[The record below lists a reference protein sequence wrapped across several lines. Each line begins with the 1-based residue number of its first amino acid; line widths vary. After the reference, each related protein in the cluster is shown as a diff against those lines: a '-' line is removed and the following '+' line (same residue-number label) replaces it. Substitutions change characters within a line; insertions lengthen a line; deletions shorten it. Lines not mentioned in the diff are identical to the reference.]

1 MKYALLILLL
11 QPLSLLAQ
19 QYPVYT
25 SSWYSEDNTVNL
37 YAIES
42 EQQALVGKL
51 GDAARAIKKIPLQQI
66 DSEELL
72 SRVEE
77 MKGWYSKCISKLSM
91 YSSNQ
96 YSPPVQQLAAE
107 LTEETETYF
116 QQLLADKLIQER
128 INYARK
134 KIRERNLPQPRK
146 VRVIWQFMP

>member
-11 QPLSLLAQ
+11 QPLSLFAQ

-25 SSWYSEDNTVNL
+25 SSWYSEDNSVNL

-72 SRVEE
+72 SRFEE
-77 MKGWYSKCISKLSM
+77 MKGWYSKYISKLSM
-91 YSSNQ
+91 YNSNQ
-96 YSPPVQQLAAE
+96 YSPAVQQLAEE
-107 LTEETETYF
+107 LSEETETYF
-116 QQLLADKLIQER
+116 Q
-128 INYARK
+128 
-134 KIRERNLPQPRK
+134 
-146 VRVIWQFMP
+146 